1 MVPAIILNIAIT
13 LALLLML
20 LNARASDAS
29 RGTNTFTRFVRDVDS
44 NFKYRKIS
52 IIAGLVTIP
61 FVIAGLFK
69 HQILIAAIPSLIMVF
84 LPFIFRFKSNDNE
97 QRVKDA
103 RVVTK
108 ATGKAVAEAAP
119 AAVAVGLT
127 ATGVGAPAGAAI
139 MAGTVAASNVTK
151 KSVNMMTDVECPD
164 INSEDFKALNKVGN
178 IAISSHTQGAIG
190 LNEDGSGISVKEA
203 CLTDGFPVH
212 PSTIIAPKQF
222 NEQVFIERC
231 NRLGIETK
239 DRSVEDLAN
248 EVVQYA
254 PAALLQQLPVN
265 MSNKDKAYSIMS
277 GGN

>member
-44 NFKYRKIS
+44 NFKYRRIS
-52 IIAGLVTIP
+52 IIASLVTIP
-61 FVIAGLFK
+61 FVIVGLFK

-151 KSVNMMTDVECPD
+151 KSVNAMTDVECPD

-178 IAISSHTQGAIG
+178 IAISSHTDGAVG

-212 PSTIIAPKQF
+212 PSTIITPKQF
-222 NEQVFIERC
+222 NEQVFIEKC

-254 PAALLQQLPVN
+254 PAALLQQLPMN
-265 MSNKDKAYSIMS
+265 LSNKDKAYSIMS